1 MPARVSE
8 TFVLRT
14 YPFREA
20 DLIVSFFTRD
30 QGKLRGVARR
40 ARRPKSPFG
49 SGLERLSHVRMA
61 YFQRE
66 NAELA
71 NLSGCELIESQFGLQ
86 SDYGCALA
94 LDYFTEVAEQ
104 LLPPHEPNEKFFRL
118 LQRRRWNSASAAA
131 VVWSAVDYF
140 TLWSVRLAGVLPELR
155 VSDETGE
162 IVEEMFVKTAGR
174 SDAARLDQNHLSG
187 LRRSLIR
194 AMEQHVE
201 RRFLT
206 VPLLEAL

>member
-1 MPARVSE
+1 MPARMSE

-14 YPFREA
+14 YPFRES

-30 QGKLRGVARR
+30 LGKLRGVARR

-66 NAELA
+66 NAELV
-71 NLSGCELIESQFGLQ
+71 NLSGCELIQSQFAMQ
-86 SDYGCALA
+86 SEYARSVA
-94 LDYFTEVAEQ
+94 LDFFTEVAEQ

-118 LQRRRWNSASAAA
+118 LQA
-131 VVWSAVDYF
+131 VLADLRAGGNIWQATAYF
-140 TLWSVRLAGVLPELR
+140 TLWAVRLTGVLPELR
-155 VSDETGE
+155 VSDETAQ
-162 IVEEMFVKTAGR
+162 IAEEMFTTPIASLTAR
-174 SDAARLDQNHLSG
+174 DWTKSTAAD
-187 LRRSLIR
+187 LRRGLVR
-194 AMEQHVE
+194 TMEQHVE

>member
-49 SGLERLSHVRMA
+49 SGLERLSRVRMA
-61 YFQRE
+61 YFERE
-66 NAELA
+66 HAELV

-86 SDYGCALA
+86 SDYSRGIA
-94 LDYFTEVAEQ
+94 LDYVTEVAEQ

-118 LQRRRWNSASAAA
+118 LAA
-131 VVWSAVDYF
+131 VLEHLRREGDIWCAVLYYS
-140 TLWSVRLAGVLPELR
+140 LWAVRLAGVFPELR
-155 VSDETGE
+155 VSHESAAIAG
-162 IVEEMFVKTAGR
+162 EMFKTPLQSLTPRAWSKSTA
-174 SDAARLDQNHLSG
+174 SD
-187 LRRSLIR
+187 LRRLLVR
-194 AMEQHVE
+194 TMERHVE
-201 RRFLT
+201 RKFLT

>member
-20 DLIVSFFTRD
+20 DLIVSFLTRD
-30 QGKLRGVARR
+30 LGKLRGVARR

-49 SGLERLSHVRMA
+49 SGLERLSQVRMA
-61 YFQRE
+61 YFQKE
-66 NAELA
+66 NAELV

-86 SDYGCALA
+86 SEYAMSVV
-94 LDYFTEVAEQ
+94 LDYFTEVTEQ
-104 LLPPHEPNEKFFRL
+104 VLPANEPNEKFFRL
-118 LQRRRWNSASAAA
+118 MASVLAYLREGGNPWTA
-131 VVWSAVDYF
+131 VTYF
-140 TLWSVRLAGVLPELR
+140 TVWTVRLIGLWPEAH
-155 VSDETGE
+155 VSEETVE
-162 IVEEMFVKTAGR
+162 IVHEMFEKPIAALTPRDWSKATA
-174 SDAARLDQNHLSG
+174 SD
-187 LRRSLIR
+187 LRRALIR
-194 AMEQHVE
+194 TMEQHAE

>member
-1 MPARVSE
+1 MPAQVSE

-30 QGKLRGVARR
+30 QGKFRGVARR

-61 YFQRE
+61 YFLRQ

-71 NLSGCELIESQFGLQ
+71 NLSGCELIDSAFAMQ
-86 SDYGCALA
+86 SDYPRSVA
-94 LDYFTEVAEQ
+94 LDYFTEVAEH
-104 LLPPHEPNEKFFRL
+104 LLPPHEANEKFFRL
-118 LQRRRWNSASAAA
+118 LKAAVDHLRVDGPVWAA
-131 VVWSAVDYF
+131 VVYYS
-140 TLWSVRLAGVLPELR
+140 LWAVRLSGFLPELR
-155 VSDETGE
+155 VSHESAE
-162 IVEEMFVKTAGR
+162 IAHEMFEKPLTQLSPRPWSKSTAA
-174 SDAARLDQNHLSG
+174 D
-187 LRRSLIR
+187 LRRALVR

>member
-30 QGKLRGVARR
+30 GGKLRGIARR
-40 ARRPKSPFG
+40 ARRPKSAFG
-49 SGLERLSHVRMA
+49 SGLERLSHVRMS
-61 YFQRE
+61 YYQRE

-71 NLSGCELIESQFGLQ
+71 NLSGCELIESQFALQ
-86 SDYGCALA
+86 SDYVRAVA

-104 LLPPHEPNEKFFRL
+104 LLPPHETNEKFFRL
-118 LQRRRWNSASAAA
+118 LAA
-131 VVWSAVDYF
+131 VLEHLRQGGEVWSAVAYF
-140 TLWSVRLAGVLPELR
+140 TLWAVRLSGVFPELR
-155 VSDETGE
+155 VSRESAE
-162 IVEEMFVKTAGR
+162 IAEEMFGKPLKSLTPRAWSKSTA
-174 SDAARLDQNHLSG
+174 SD
-187 LRRSLIR
+187 LRRQLIR
-194 AMEQHVE
+194 TMEQHVE
-201 RRFLT
+201 RKFLT

>member
-1 MPARVSE
+1 MPARMSE

-14 YPFREA
+14 YPFRES

-30 QGKLRGVARR
+30 LGKLRGVARR

-66 NAELA
+66 NAELV
-71 NLSGCELIESQFGLQ
+71 NLSGCDLIQSQFAMQ
-86 SDYGCALA
+86 SDYARSVA

-118 LQRRRWNSASAAA
+118 IMA
-131 VVWSAVDYF
+131 VLADLRGGGNVWQAVAYF
-140 TLWSVRLAGVLPELR
+140 TLWSVRLTGVLPELR
-155 VSDETGE
+155 VSDETAE
-162 IVEEMFVKTAGR
+162 IVGEMFVTPLAGLTPREWTKSTAN
-174 SDAARLDQNHLSG
+174 D
-187 LRRSLIR
+187 LRRGLIR
-194 AMEQHVE
+194 TMEQHVE

>member
-30 QGKLRGVARR
+30 FGKLRGVARR

-61 YFQRE
+61 YYHRE

-71 NLSGCELIESQFGLQ
+71 SLSGCELIESQFGLQ
-86 SDYGCALA
+86 SEYARGVA

-118 LQRRRWNSASAAA
+118 LAA
-131 VVWSAVDYF
+131 VVEYLRADGEVWTAILYYS
-140 TLWSVRLAGVLPELR
+140 LWAVRLAGVFPELR
-155 VSDETGE
+155 VKRESGE
-162 IVEEMFVKTAGR
+162 IAEEMFITPLKGLTPRAWSKNTA
-174 SDAARLDQNHLSG
+174 SD
-187 LRRSLIR
+187 LRRLLIR

-201 RRFLT
+201 RKFLT

>member
-1 MPARVSE
+1 MPARMSE

-14 YPFREA
+14 YPLRES

-30 QGKLRGVARR
+30 LGKLRGVARR
-40 ARRPKSPFG
+40 ARRPKSNFG

-66 NAELA
+66 NAELV
-71 NLSGCELIESQFGLQ
+71 NLSGCDLIQSQFAMQ
-86 SDYGCALA
+86 SEYARSVV

-118 LQRRRWNSASAAA
+118 MMSVLAHLRDGGDIWQATA
-131 VVWSAVDYF
+131 YF
-140 TLWSVRLAGVLPELR
+140 TLWAVRLTGVLPELR
-155 VSDETGE
+155 VSDETAE
-162 IVEEMFVKTAGR
+162 IAGEMFAHPIASLAPREWTKSTAQ
-174 SDAARLDQNHLSG
+174 D
-187 LRRSLIR
+187 LRRGLVR
-194 AMEQHVE
+194 AMEQHIE

>member
-1 MPARVSE
+1 MPSRVSE

-30 QGKLRGVARR
+30 RGKLRGVARR

-61 YFQRE
+61 YFERE
-66 NAELA
+66 NAELV
-71 NLSGCELIESQFGLQ
+71 NLSGCELVESQFGLQ
-86 SDYGCALA
+86 SDYSTAVA

-104 LLPPHEPNEKFFRL
+104 LLPPHEQNDKFFRL
-118 LQRRRWNSASAAA
+118 LATVLEHLRAGGD
-131 VVWSAVDYF
+131 VWSAVAYF
-140 TLWSVRLAGVLPELR
+140 SLWAVRLAGVFPELR
-155 VSDETGE
+155 VSHESAE
-162 IVEEMFVKTAGR
+162 IAEEMFKTPLKLLAPR
-174 SDAARLDQNHLSG
+174 MWSKSLASD
-187 LRRSLIR
+187 LRRQLIR
-194 AMEQHVE
+194 TMEQHVE
-201 RRFLT
+201 RKFLT

>member
-40 ARRPKSPFG
+40 ARRPKNPFG

-66 NAELA
+66 HAELVSL
-71 NLSGCELIESQFGLQ
+71 NGCELIDSQFGLQ
-86 SDYGCALA
+86 SEYGRSVA

-118 LQRRRWNSASAAA
+118 LASALEYLRSGGEMWAA
-131 VVWSAVDYF
+131 VGYYS
-140 TLWSVRLAGVLPELR
+140 LWAVRLTGVFPELR
-155 VSDETGE
+155 VSRESGE
-162 IVEEMFVKTAGR
+162 IAEEMFTKPLGALAPRAWSKSTA
-174 SDAARLDQNHLSG
+174 SD
-187 LRRSLIR
+187 LRRLLIR

>member
-30 QGKLRGVARR
+30 LGKLRGVARR
-40 ARRPKSPFG
+40 ARRPKNAFG
-49 SGLERLSHVRMA
+49 SGLERLSHVRMS
-61 YFQRE
+61 YTLRE

-86 SDYGCALA
+86 NEYARGVM
-94 LDYFTEVAEQ
+94 LDFVTEIAEQ
-104 LLPPHEPNEKFFRL
+104 MLPAQEPNEKFFRL
-118 LQRRRWNSASAAA
+118 LAAVLAYLHRGGEIWAAA
-131 VVWSAVDYF
+131 GYF
-140 TLWSVRLAGVLPELR
+140 SLWAVRLTGVLPELR
-155 VSDETGE
+155 VSQESAE
-162 IVEEMFVKTAGR
+162 IAEEMLQKPLSDLTPRPWTKSTA
-174 SDAARLDQNHLSG
+174 SD
-187 LRRSLIR
+187 LRRALVR
-194 AMEQHVE
+194 TMEQHVE
-201 RRFLT
+201 RKFLT

>member
-1 MPARVSE
+1 MPARVSD

-20 DLIVSFFTRD
+20 DLIVSFLTRD
-30 QGKLRGVARR
+30 LGKLRGVARR

-49 SGLERLSHVRMA
+49 SGLERLSQVRMA
-61 YFQRE
+61 YFQKE
-66 NAELA
+66 NAELV

-86 SDYGCALA
+86 SEYALSVV

-104 LLPPHEPNEKFFRL
+104 LLPAHEPNEKFFRL
-118 LQRRRWNSASAAA
+118 MVAMLAYLRGSGNPWTATT
-131 VVWSAVDYF
+131 YF
-140 TLWSVRLAGVLPELR
+140 TVWTVRLLGIWPEAHI
-155 VSDETGE
+155 SDETVE
-162 IVEEMFVKTAGR
+162 IVHEMFEQPITALAPR
-174 SDAARLDQNHLSG
+174 AWSKSTASD
-187 LRRSLIR
+187 LRRVLVR
-194 AMEQHVE
+194 TMEQHAE